1 MKFQYEKTLR
11 NLPKKT
17 LELYERMNEI
27 IAEYNDKI
35 TVRQLYYQLVSRGF
49 LNSSKSAYD
58 NISNNVA
65 NARLR
70 GYLDWNA
77 IEDRGRFL
85 RENYHWDNPKEILE
99 SAYAQYK
106 INTRVNQ
113 AIYIECWIEKD
124 SLITIL
130 EDVSKR
136 LDIPCFSCRGFAS
149 VTALHEAS
157 ERFNASGK
165 ENILLYMGD
174 FDPSG
179 LEIVNSMQEYFLLFG
194 ADVEVKRL
202 GITPEQAQEFNSPPF
217 PIKEKDNNM
226 RKYIEKTGYKICWEL
241 DALPP
246 DMLMKIYE
254 DEVNSLTDFDALK
267 KMQEIQNEHKSYLRK
282 FIKESE

>member
-1 MKFQYEKTLR
+1 MKKQYKKTSR
-11 NLPKKT
+11 KLPKKT

-27 IAEYNDKI
+27 IAEYNNKI
-35 TVRQLYYQLVSRGF
+35 TVRQLYYQLVARGF
-49 LNSSKSAYD
+49 LESSKSAYT
-58 NISNNVA
+58 NIANNVA

-85 RENYHWDNPKEILE
+85 RENFHWDNPKEILE
-99 SAYAQYK
+99 SAYHSYK
-106 INTRVNQ
+106 LDTRVTQEN
-113 AIYIECWIEKD
+113 YVECWIEKD

-130 EDVSKR
+130 ESAAKR
-136 LDIPCFSCRGFAS
+136 LDVPCFSCRGFAS

-157 ERFNASGK
+157 ERFTASSRK
-165 ENILLYMGD
+165 NVLLYMGD

-226 RKYIEKTGYKICWEL
+226 KKYIKNTGYKICWEL

-246 DMLMKIYE
+246 DVLIKVFE
-254 DEVNSLTDFDALK
+254 DEVRSLTDFDALK
-267 KMQEIQNEHKSYLRK
+267 KMQELQNEHKSYLRK
-282 FIKESE
+282 LFEEIV